1 MRGQE
6 HILGADDAEMARGT
20 KSWRAGVVVG
30 LSILL
35 GGWACTSSYR
45 PVQAQSAKALIAGG
59 RSIFGLTVEP
69 GVSSSSALFE
79 TDGQWLLVWS
89 DEFNQQDGSAPDP
102 AKWTFDEGVGNNGWG
117 NNELEYYTTRSKNVV
132 IIDGNLVITALRES
146 FTESSGM
153 KRNFTSARLKT
164 RELFSQQHGRFE
176 ARIKIPAGPGLW
188 PAFWLLGSNI
198 RSVGWPSCGE
208 IDIMENKEAP
218 TIHGTI
224 HGPGYSGDNG
234 ISSTYTLVAGHRFS
248 DDFHIFAVEW
258 EPNAIR
264 FFVDNDLYAIRT
276 PADLP
281 KGAQWVFDHPFFIL
295 LNLAV
300 GGNWPGPPDST
311 TPFPAHMLVDY
322 VRVYKRSNN
331 EPAAFA
337 PVVCK
342 NAKRLAVC

>member
-1 MRGQE
+1 MRGQK
-6 HILGADDAEMARGT
+6 HIFGADDAEMARRT

-35 GGWACTSSYR
+35 GGWECSSVYR
-45 PVQAQSAKALIAGG
+45 PVQAQSAKVLIAGG
-59 RSIFGLTVEP
+59 RSTFALTVEP
-69 GVSSSSALFE
+69 DVSSSSAHF
-79 TDGQWLLVWS
+79 DGNSQWVLVWS

-102 AKWTFDEGVGNNGWG
+102 ARWTFDEGVGNNGWG
-117 NNELEYYTTRSKNVV
+117 NNELEFYTTRSKNVV
-132 IIDGNLVITALRES
+132 IIDGNLVITALWES
-146 FTESSGM
+146 FTDSSGVT
-153 KRNFTSARLKT
+153 RNFTSARLKT
-164 RELFSQQHGRFE
+164 RELFSQQYGRFE
-176 ARIKIPAGPGLW
+176 ARIKIPAGPGVW

-198 RSVGWPSCGE
+198 KSVGWPSCGE

-234 ISSTYTLVAGHRFS
+234 ISSTYTLAAGHRFS
-248 DDFHIFAVEW
+248 DAFHIFAVEW
-258 EPNAIR
+258 EPNAIH
-264 FFVDNDLYAIRT
+264 FFVDNDLYATRT
-276 PADLP
+276 PADVP
-281 KGAQWVFDHPFFIL
+281 KGAQWAFDHPFFIL

-322 VRVYKRSNN
+322 VRVYRRSNN
-331 EPAAFA
+331 QPAAFA